1 MIESAEENMAANPGY
16 ADLCN
21 QLGLLYTLNK
31 RYEDARPQFQRALTI
46 NPFYAE
52 ARLNLAFLYMDQK
65 RWREAESVLR
75 ESVETT
81 PEDGLSH
88 HVLGVVLLIR
98 GERIKAI
105 RNFETAARLDRSF
118 RVQYEKL
125 GALRDGRLSLNE
137 PTEEKLKE
145 SGERLRRMNLHHFIG
160 QSYMEMG
167 DTKGALR
174 EFRKASRIYPRDY
187 RCHLNMGKLYDL
199 EGKYKR
205 AIEEFQ
211 RAIEAYPECGMAY
224 AHLSYAHAGRG
235 DLAKALTA
243 LKKAVD
249 IHPGYADL
257 RYQLGL
263 LYEDLDMYPEAIAE
277 LTRALQIN
285 PRYLFARINLGVLY
299 EKTGQVEKAL
309 GEFERVAELIEKDVD
324 LVDRIDQLKKQTS
337 GYPCDRSNR
346 LEAPRS

>member
-1 MIESAEENMAANPGY
+1 MIEAAEENMAASPGY

-31 RYEDARPQFQRALTI
+31 RYEDARTQFQRALTM

-65 RWREAESVLR
+65 NWGEAERVLM
-75 ESVETT
+75 ECVETT
-81 PEDGLSH
+81 PEHSLSH
-88 HVLGVVLLIR
+88 HVLGVLLLIR

-118 RVQYEKL
+118 QLQYEKL
-125 GALRDGRLSLNE
+125 GALWEGKLSLNE

-167 DTKGALR
+167 DTKKALR

-199 EGKYKR
+199 EGKYQR

-211 RAIEAYPECGMAY
+211 RAIDAYPECGMAY
-224 AHLSYAHAGRG
+224 AHMSYAHAGRG
-235 DLAKALTA
+235 DLTKALTA
-243 LKKAVD
+243 LKKAGE

-263 LYEDLDMYPEAIAE
+263 LYEDLGMYPEAITE

-299 EKTGQVEKAL
+299 EKTGQVDKAL
-309 GEFERVAELIEKDVD
+309 GEFEHVAQLIEEDVD
-324 LVDRIDQLKKQTS
+324 LVDRIDQLKKQTPGS
-337 GYPCDRSNR
+337 PCDVSGC
-346 LEAPRS
+346 LE